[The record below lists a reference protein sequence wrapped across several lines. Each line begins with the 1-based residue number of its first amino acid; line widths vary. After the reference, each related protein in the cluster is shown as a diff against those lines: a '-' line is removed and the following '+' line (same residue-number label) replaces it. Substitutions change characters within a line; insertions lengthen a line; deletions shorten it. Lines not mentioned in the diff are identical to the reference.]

1 MVRHFLDADRWTGH
15 GATFA
20 RGQAWDARGVLLRAT
35 DLARRFEAIP
45 DAAGWESLAKSLNGM
60 YAAIRVAGNDVRAVV
75 DRLRSIPLF
84 FASTSD
90 GLAIGDT
97 AWPVLQSMPSP
108 RRDTLAEAE
117 FRLTGYT
124 TGASTLYEGLSQVPA
139 GHVLASTGSERG
151 AEVLH
156 RYYAFQHRDLVDE
169 PEGVSIDRLEHV
181 HERVFRRLL
190 DDLGGRPIVVP
201 LSGGYDSRLIGVMLR
216 DLGARDVLC
225 YTYGMEGNWEA
236 RISRELAAHL
246 GFRWTMVPYS
256 VARWR
261 AWRDLPAF
269 RRYFHDAG
277 NASSSPHFQDWP
289 AVHELHAG
297 GLLPRDAV
305 FVPGH
310 SGDFL
315 AGSHVPSSLVRTATP
330 SRDDVL
336 NSIFDAHYNLWAWPR
351 DPSGTL
357 RTALA
362 ARIESITG
370 SIVAGSPE
378 SAASAFELWD
388 CAERQAKFIVNSLR
402 VYESFGYEWR
412 LPLFDGELMDFWSRV
427 PVAQRLGRRLYFAYA
442 AERQSLPVTEA
453 NLDRAP
459 PAAATVRLIERAGLK
474 PIALRARRALR
485 RVRWRREY
493 EGGTMG
499 WYALVDPEYFR
510 TRYTGREIG
519 HAFFA
524 QRYLDVLPR

>member
-1 MVRHFLDADRWTGH
+1 MAKLFLDPDRWSGH

-20 RGQAWDARGVLLRAT
+20 RGQAWDAHGRLLRAT
-35 DLARRFEAIP
+35 DLARQFEATP
-45 DAAGWESLAKSLNGM
+45 HAAGWGTLAKSLNGM
-60 YAAIRVAGNDVRAVV
+60 YAAIRVAGDDVRGVV

-108 RRDTLAEAE
+108 RRDTVAEAE

-124 TGASTLYEGLSQVPA
+124 TGASTLYDGLNQVPA
-139 GHVLASTGSERG
+139 GHVLASTGSARG
-151 AEVLH
+151 PELLH
-156 RYYAFQHRDLVDE
+156 RYFAFEHRDFVHE
-169 PEGVSIDRLEHV
+169 PEAALIDHLDQL

-190 DDLGGRPIVVP
+190 DDLGGRPIIVP

-225 YTYGMEGNWEA
+225 YTYGIEGNWEA

-256 VARWR
+256 AARWR

-269 RRYFHDAG
+269 SRYFHDAG

-297 GLLPRDAV
+297 GLLSRDAV

-315 AGSHVPSSLVRTATP
+315 AGSHVPPSLVRTTGP
-330 SRDDVL
+330 SRDEVL
-336 NSIFDAHYNLWAWPR
+336 KSIFDAHYNLWDWPR

-357 RTALA
+357 QTALA
-362 ARIESITG
+362 ARVERITG
-370 SIVAGSPE
+370 PIVASSPE
-378 SAASAFELWD
+378 AAASAFERWD
-388 CAERQAKFIVNSLR
+388 CAERQAKFIVNSVR
-402 VYESFGYEWR
+402 VYESLGYEWR
-412 LPLFDGELMDFWSRV
+412 LPLFDGELMDFWSRI
-427 PVAQRLGRRLYFAYA
+427 PVARRLGRRLYFAYA
-442 AERQSLPVTEA
+442 AARQSLPVTEA

-459 PAAATVRLIERAGLK
+459 PAAATVKFIERAGLK
-474 PIALRARRALR
+474 PLALRARRVLR
-485 RVRWRREY
+485 RARWRQEY

-510 TRYTGREIG
+510 NHYTGREIA